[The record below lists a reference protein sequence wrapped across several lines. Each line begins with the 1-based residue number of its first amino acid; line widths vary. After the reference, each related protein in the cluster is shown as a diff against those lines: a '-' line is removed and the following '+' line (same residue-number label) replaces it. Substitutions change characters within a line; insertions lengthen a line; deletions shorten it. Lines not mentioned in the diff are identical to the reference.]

1 MRYPFGGS
9 IGVRADREADM
20 SRVDMVLLAVLALSV
35 LIGLLRGLTFEVL
48 ALLGWLA
55 AYFAAQWFAPLLA
68 PYVPLGAPGSALN
81 YGAAFVATFVLAL
94 IAWAI
99 VSRLVTLL
107 VKSSPLR
114 PFDRVLGAG
123 FGLLRGLVVLLALA
137 TAVAFTPWEHSPAW
151 QSSQGAAWLKATLQ
165 ALVPVLPNELS
176 RHLPV

>member
-1 MRYPFGGS
+1 
-9 IGVRADREADM
+9 
-20 SRVDMVLLAVLALSV
+20 
-35 LIGLLRGLTFEVL
+35 
-48 ALLGWLA
+48 
-55 AYFAAQWFAPLLA
+55 
-68 PYVPLGAPGSALN
+68 
-81 YGAAFVATFVLAL
+81 VATFVLAL

-137 TAVAFTPWEHSPAW
+137 TAVAFTPWECSPAW

-165 ALVPVLPNELS
+165 ALAPVLPNELS